1 MNDDRGINVSEEIGH
16 AVDSTLDEA
25 ASVGGRIRDKSNELG
40 RKAVASID
48 DRRVNVADGLEGAA
62 RGLHSRADAIAG
74 GGERVSR
81 ATHEVADKVESASH
95 YVRDK
100 DAKEM
105 LADVESM
112 VRRHPTR
119 SLLAVLAVGYLA
131 GRALRRD

>member
-1 MNDDRGINVSEEIGH
+1 MTNDRGINLSEGIGKTK
-16 AVDSTLDEA
+16 DSTLDEA
-25 ASVGGRIRDKSNELG
+25 ADVGGRIRDKGNELG
-40 RKAVASID
+40 RRAVASID
-48 DRRVNVADGLEGAA
+48 DRRGSVADGLEDAA
-62 RGLHSRADAIAG
+62 RSLHSKADSIAG

-81 ATHEVADKVESASH
+81 ATHEVAEKVENASR

-112 VRRHPTR
+112 VRAHPMR
-119 SLLAVLAVGYLA
+119 SLLAVLAVGFLA